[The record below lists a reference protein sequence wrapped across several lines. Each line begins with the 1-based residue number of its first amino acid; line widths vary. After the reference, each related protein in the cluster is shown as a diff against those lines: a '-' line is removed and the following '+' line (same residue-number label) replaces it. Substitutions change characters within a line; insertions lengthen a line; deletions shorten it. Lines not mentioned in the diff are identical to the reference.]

1 MYTCIHVYMYTC
13 IHTYIHAC
21 MHACI
26 HIYIYIYMCVN
37 TISQPFP
44 MRPPWHHDA
53 KGKPNKSHTWFLV
66 KSAWCNKQV
75 GKSVIYNYKYIIYI
89 LLYYIWKPTIWG
101 TFIYWSPHLE
111 YPKNYGYI
119 SYIPLWIQPYLEVVG
134 L

>member
-1 MYTCIHVYMYTC
+1 MYRCIDVYMHTCIHVY
-13 IHTYIHAC
+13 IHTC

-26 HIYIYIYMCVN
+26 YIYICVN

-89 LLYYIWKPTIWG
+89 YYYIIFGNQPFG
-101 TFIYWSPHLE
+101 VRSFIYWSPHLE

-119 SYIPLWIQPYLEVVG
+119 SSIPLWIQPYLEVVG